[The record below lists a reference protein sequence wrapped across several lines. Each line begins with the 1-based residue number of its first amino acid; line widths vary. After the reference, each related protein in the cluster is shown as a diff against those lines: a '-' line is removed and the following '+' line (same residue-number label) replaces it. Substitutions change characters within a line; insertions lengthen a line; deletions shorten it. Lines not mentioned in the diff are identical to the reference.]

1 MRRLHRSPRLQ
12 RGVAVVTALL
22 LTTLAV
28 TIVAS
33 LFWQQQLQVRSIE
46 NQRLQLQKQW
56 VLRGALDWARLILRE
71 DGRNSKIDELNEP
84 WAIPLAPTRLDQYV
98 ESATASGGA
107 GSAVLSG
114 SIQDA
119 QGRFNLTNLID
130 LSDLAKQEGINQS
143 ALEAFARLLTSLR
156 QDPALAKLIAQ
167 HMVAAARASLNS
179 QADVVRPISFVQLDD
194 LLAVPGCTPQ
204 MINAIRSQTVILPAA
219 TPLNIN
225 TASPEVLAARV
236 PGLSLADAS
245 AVANSRRQTAFQAVA
260 DLANRL
266 PDQAKSLDDGSLSV
280 TSNYFLVNGAVT
292 IRSAK
297 LEIEALV
304 ERQPT
309 ATRLLWVREL

>member
-1 MRRLHRSPRLQ
+1 MRRMYLSPQVQ

-84 WAIPLAPTRLDQYV
+84 WAITLAPTRLDQYV
-98 ESATASGGA
+98 ESATASGDT
-107 GSAVLSG
+107 GSAMLSG

-156 QDPALAKLIAQ
+156 QDPALAKVIAQ

-179 QADVVRPISFVQLDD
+179 QADGVRPIRFVQLDD
-194 LLAVPGCTPQ
+194 LLALPGCTPP
-204 MINAIRSQTVILPAA
+204 MINAIRPQTVILPAA

-245 AVANSRRQTAFQAVA
+245 AVVNSRRQTAFQVVA
-260 DLANRL
+260 DLAKRL
-266 PDQAKSLDDGSLSV
+266 SDQAKSLDDGSLSV
-280 TSNYFLVNGAVT
+280 ASNYFLVNGAVT

>member
-1 MRRLHRSPRLQ
+1 
-12 RGVAVVTALL
+12 
-22 LTTLAV
+22 
-28 TIVAS
+28 
-33 LFWQQQLQVRSIE
+33 
-46 NQRLQLQKQW
+46 
-56 VLRGALDWARLILRE
+56 
-71 DGRNSKIDELNEP
+71 
-84 WAIPLAPTRLDQYV
+84 
-98 ESATASGGA
+98 
-107 GSAVLSG
+107 
-114 SIQDA
+114 
-119 QGRFNLTNLID
+119 
-130 LSDLAKQEGINQS
+130 
-143 ALEAFARLLTSLR
+143 
-156 QDPALAKLIAQ
+156 
-167 HMVAAARASLNS
+167 MVAAARASLNS

-194 LLAVPGCTPQ
+194 LLSLPGCTPQ

-260 DLANRL
+260 DLAKRL
-266 PDQAKSLDDGSLSV
+266 PDQAKNLDDGSLSV